1 MEQDLTTARLRLR
14 PIRRNDALRVQAL
27 CNNWDVARMLSRV
40 PYPNPVEL
48 VEGMLSRV
56 PYPNPVELVEAWTGA
71 QAAAWKSGM
80 AYNFAIELRAIKHRD
95 SLIGVIGVARREDGG
110 PGGGPGGDY
119 EIGYWLGEPWWG
131 QGLMTEAVGRAVEIE
146 RAELGLDRLRSDYF
160 ADNPA
165 SGRIQEKCGFRIT
178 GRGRLNSQS
187 RGGEV
192 EAVFTELDFSGLE
205 FAGAQPAAKAAS

>member
-1 MEQDLTTARLRLR
+1 MEQNLITTRLRLR

-48 VEGMLSRV
+48 VE
-56 PYPNPVELVEAWTGA
+56 AWTGA
-71 QAAAWKSGM
+71 QAAAWKSGA
-80 AYNFAIELRAIKHRD
+80 AYNFAIEHRAIKHRET
-95 SLIGVIGVARREDGG
+95 LIGVVGVARRDDGAPESG
-110 PGGGPGGDY
+110 Y

-131 QGLMTEAVGRAVEIE
+131 QGLMTEAVDRVVEFA
-146 RAELGLDRLRSDYF
+146 RSDLGLGNLRSDYF

-165 SGRIQEKCGFRIT
+165 SGRIQEKCGFRVT
-178 GRGRLNSQS
+178 GRGRLSSQS

-192 EAVFTELDFSGLE
+192 DAVFTELDL
-205 FAGAQPAAKAAS
+205 ANRAQRREAAS

>member
-1 MEQDLTTARLRLR
+1 MKQELTTTRLRLR

-27 CNNWDVARMLSRV
+27 CNNWDVARMLSLV

-48 VEGMLSRV
+48 VET
-56 PYPNPVELVEAWTGA
+56 WTGA
-71 QAAAWKSGM
+71 QAAAWKSGS
-80 AYNFAIELRAIKHRD
+80 AYNFAIEYRAIEHRE
-95 SLIGVIGVARREDGG
+95 SLIGVIGVARRDDGS
-110 PGGGPGGDY
+110 Y

-131 QGLMTEAVGRAVEIE
+131 QGLMTEAVGRIVDFA

-165 SGRIQEKCGFRIT
+165 SGRIQEKCGFRVT
-178 GRGRLNSQS
+178 GRGRLNSLS
-187 RGGEV
+187 RGGKV

-205 FAGAQPAAKAAS
+205 LNEAAS